1 MPRPKKWRMVC
12 CLPPVKEFAPV
23 DAPCLSDEVVVM
35 TVDEYETIRLIDQA
49 GLTQEECAAQM
60 GVARTTVQAIYA
72 AARAK
77 LADCLVNGRELRLAG
92 GDFEVCGACGGCGC
106 GRRCAHGCRKENDK
120 TPGGFEDENCSDV

>member
-1 MPRPKKWRMVC
+1 MPRPCKRRRIC
-12 CLPPVKEFAPV
+12 ALPRCHRFGPAEGGAAP
-23 DAPCLSDEVVVM
+23 PLTM
-35 TVDEYETIRLIDQA
+35 PLDEYEAVRLIDLE